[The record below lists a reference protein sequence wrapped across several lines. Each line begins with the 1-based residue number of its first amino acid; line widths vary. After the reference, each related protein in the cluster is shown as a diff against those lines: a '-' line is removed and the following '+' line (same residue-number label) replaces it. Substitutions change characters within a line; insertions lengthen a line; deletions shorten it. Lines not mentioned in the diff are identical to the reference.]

1 MSDVRPGYKRT
12 EVGVIPEDWDAVALG
27 SVSDMHSGTT
37 PSRALFERYYKDGR
51 NAWVKT
57 GDLCNSSILGTSENV
72 SDVAL
77 KETSLRLYAPGAVLV
92 AMYGGF
98 SQIGRTGIL
107 RISATVNQAITAI
120 DPDRRQL
127 NSDYLI
133 NVLNYRVGYWRY
145 IASSSRKD
153 PNITSLDIKK
163 FPVAIPPLPEQ
174 EAIAEALGD
183 ADALI
188 ASLEALIAKKRDLQQ
203 AAMQDLLTGRCR
215 LPGFDGEWNEQAVGS
230 LFDFGRTVPLSRAQ
244 LVDGDGAKYVHYGDI
259 HTRLHTHLDFTETP
273 TPSAPSA
280 LIASATPLRVG
291 DWIIADASE
300 DYDGVAKAIEVTG
313 LPKDGIAV
321 SGLHTFLLRE
331 RIPTFAPGFKGY
343 LAYAPWF
350 RSQVLRAA
358 TGTKVYGV
366 SKSTMR
372 DLELRFPPTIAE
384 QAAITA
390 VLSDM
395 DAEIAA
401 LEAKF
406 AKARAVKQGMMQVLL
421 TGEVRLP

>member
-1 MSDVRPGYKRT
+1 M
-12 EVGVIPEDWDAVALG
+12 
-27 SVSDMHSGTT
+27 
-37 PSRALFERYYKDGR
+37 
-51 NAWVKT
+51 
-57 GDLCNSSILGTSENV
+57 
-72 SDVAL
+72 
-77 KETSLRLYAPGAVLV
+77 
-92 AMYGGF
+92 
-98 SQIGRTGIL
+98 
-107 RISATVNQAITAI
+107 
-120 DPDRRQL
+120 
-127 NSDYLI
+127 I

-153 PNITSLDIKK
+153 PNITSLDIKR
-163 FPVAIPPLPEQ
+163 FPIAIPPLPEQ

-188 ASLEALIAKKRDLQQ
+188 ASLEALIAKKRDLQR

-215 LPGFDGEWNEQAVGS
+215 LPGFDGEWIEQTAGS

-244 LVDGDGAKYVHYGDI
+244 LFDGDGAKYVHYGAI
-259 HTRLHTHLDFTETP
+259 HTRLHTHLDFSETP
-273 TPSAPSA
+273 VPSAQLASV
-280 LIASATPLRVG
+280 ASATPLRVG

-313 LPKDGIAV
+313 LPNDGIAV

-331 RIPTFAPGFKGY
+331 RAPTFAPRFKGY

-358 TGTKVYGV
+358 TGTKVFGV

-372 DLELRFPPTIAE
+372 DLELRFPPTISE
-384 QAAITA
+384 QAAIAA

-395 DAEIAA
+395 DAEIVA
-401 LEAKF
+401 LEAKL

>member
-1 MSDVRPGYKRT
+1 MC
-12 EVGVIPEDWDAVALG
+12 L
-27 SVSDMHSGTT
+27 
-37 PSRALFERYYKDGR
+37 
-51 NAWVKT
+51 
-57 GDLCNSSILGTSENV
+57 
-72 SDVAL
+72 
-77 KETSLRLYAPGAVLV
+77 
-92 AMYGGF
+92 
-98 SQIGRTGIL
+98 
-107 RISATVNQAITAI
+107 
-120 DPDRRQL
+120 
-127 NSDYLI
+127 
-133 NVLNYRVGYWRY
+133 
-145 IASSSRKD
+145 
-153 PNITSLDIKK
+153 
-163 FPVAIPPLPEQ
+163 PLPTLSERQ
-174 EAIAEALGD
+174 AIAEALGD

-188 ASLEALIAKKRDLQQ
+188 ASLEALIAKKCDLQK

-215 LPGFDGEWNEQAVGS
+215 LPGFDGEWVEQVVGS

-244 LVDGDGAKYVHYGDI
+244 LFDGDGAKYVHYGDI
-259 HTRLHTHLDFTETP
+259 HTHLHTHLDFTVTP

-331 RIPTFAPGFKGY
+331 RAPTFAPGFKGY

-358 TGTKVYGV
+358 TGTKVFGV

-384 QAAITA
+384 QAAIAA

-401 LEAKF
+401 LEAKL